1 MGFVCV
7 LVGFV
12 LFLCDTYLPV
22 LSYNCLGDFCLW
34 IFALCTS
41 AVWRITGW
49 VWGEILHSIPLC
61 GFKQYSNILPLR
73 ATDCDLWRRWNL
85 TQLFRGPGFFFF
97 CLSSSVKSVLHY
109 FIPCR
114 NLCKFSEIPSH
125 LRFFSEEHMWS
136 LCAVRLQESL
146 NSFPFC
152 STSSVSQ
159 AYRMVLEPNFYTK
172 RKQYAQC
179 FNGKNFLVM
188 DDSADPYHYTS

>member
-1 MGFVCV
+1 MYWDLCSSSGGFCVCLCV
-7 LVGFV
+7 FLLALSCFFV
-12 LFLCDTYLPV
+12 ILIS
-22 LSYNCLGDFCLW
+22 LSCHNCLGDFCLW

-85 TQLFRGPGFFFF
+85 TQLFRGPVFFF

-125 LRFFSEEHMWS
+125 LRFFSEEHI
-136 LCAVRLQESL
+136 
-146 NSFPFC
+146 
-152 STSSVSQ
+152 
-159 AYRMVLEPNFYTK
+159 
-172 RKQYAQC
+172 
-179 FNGKNFLVM
+179 
-188 DDSADPYHYTS
+188 

>member
-85 TQLFRGPGFFFF
+85 TQLFRGPVFFFF
-97 CLSSSVKSVLHY
+97 VLV
-109 FIPCR
+109 
-114 NLCKFSEIPSH
+114 H
-125 LRFFSEEHMWS
+125 LWNQ
-136 LCAVRLQESL
+136 CYIT
-146 NSFPFC
+146 SFPAEISASSLKSPLTWGFFLKSTC
-152 STSSVSQ
+152 SH
-159 AYRMVLEPNFYTK
+159 YVL
-172 RKQYAQC
+172 
-179 FNGKNFLVM
+179 
-188 DDSADPYHYTS
+188 